1 MTTSLPR
8 IPRSEEMNHP
18 LLPEELQYN
27 GYFQMRVAAKNIGNQ
42 SKIYYALSGVKSS
55 GVKKPP
61 KLLKGIDHFK
71 RKLEDLED
79 IYKKMEHIQKI
90 NKYKIVPYT
99 EPAQEFDRYY
109 KEGDKLKTH
118 LDTVYTE
125 MCKRYSALRNICS
138 SIEFAKRRES
148 DIGAEIYRNQ
158 RDKRQ
163 TEIDKRRGTTK
174 NRADSAMQPG
184 EAPPTDDAAK
194 QESKFFGWP
203 SLPSL
208 FAKGKKSKK
217 SKKTSKKT
225 SKKSKTHK
233 RKMH

>member
-1 MTTSLPR
+1 MTTSIPL
-8 IPRSEEMNHP
+8 IPRPEEMNNA

-79 IYKKMEHIQKI
+79 IYKEMERIQKI
-90 NKYKIVPYT
+90 NNYKIVPYS
-99 EPAQEFDRYY
+99 EPDQEFDRYY
-109 KEGDKLKTH
+109 KEGDKLNTH

-163 TEIDKRRGTTK
+163 TEIDKRRGTTT
-174 NRADSAMQPG
+174 NRADSAMQTG
-184 EAPPTDDAAK
+184 KTSTA
-194 QESKFFGWP
+194 SKTAVVKKTFFGW
-203 SLPSL
+203 LL
-208 FAKGKKSKK
+208 GKGKKSK
-217 SKKTSKKT
+217 TSKKI